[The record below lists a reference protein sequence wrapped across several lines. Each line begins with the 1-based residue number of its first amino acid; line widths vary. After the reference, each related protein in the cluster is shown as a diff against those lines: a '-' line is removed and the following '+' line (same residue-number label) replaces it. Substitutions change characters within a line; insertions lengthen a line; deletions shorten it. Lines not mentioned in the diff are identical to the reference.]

1 MFFFFFADGDGK
13 KEKYELRSWSF
24 FFSGTFCSRYA
35 KEKKKKKRDSLSLF
49 FTFPQN
55 EAAPT
60 IRKALRDNS
69 QRK

>member
-35 KEKKKKKRDSLSLF
+35 KEKKKKKERQLITLFYLS
-49 FTFPQN
+49 
-55 EAAPT
+55 A
-60 IRKALRDNS
+60 K
-69 QRK
+69 